1 MRNFI
6 SPAELDQ
13 LDEVIVLDVR
23 QNLTEPEYG
32 IREYEK
38 EHIRGAFYFNLET
51 DLSGPVT
58 KESGNHPLPEL
69 EALKEKLESIG
80 ATNDSIFVIYD
91 EGTNFTAGRAWF
103 VLKYYGLEKVYVL
116 NGGFKAAKKAG
127 TTMSTARPREKQSY
141 IELSPR
147 EDMVASYDEVLAHS
161 LAPAEDTVLIDS
173 RSNARFIGQEEQLY
187 PIAGHIPNAINL
199 DYTENFTADGELLST
214 EALKSR
220 LAELTEIKDIIVSC
234 GSGVTACSN
243 FIAMDE
249 VGLKPRLYVGSYS
262 QWLKKGNK
270 AAQGR

>member
-38 EHIRGAFYFNLET
+38 EHIRGAFYLNLET

-58 KESGNHPLPEL
+58 EESGNHPLPEL

-127 TTMSTARPREKQSY
+127 TTMSTQRPREKQSY

-147 EDMVASYDEVLAHS
+147 ADLLASYEDVLAYS
-161 LAPAEDTVLIDS
+161 KAPAETTVLIDS
-173 RSNARFIGQEEQLY
+173 RSNIRFIGQEELLY
-187 PIAGHIPNAINL
+187 PVAGHIPNAINL
-199 DYTENFTADGELLST
+199 EYTRNFTEDGTLLPVEELNDRFA
-214 EALKSR
+214 AL
-220 LAELTEIKDIIVSC
+220 AQMKDIIVSC

-243 FIAMDE
+243 IIAMDE
-249 VGLKPRLYVGSYS
+249 IGLNPRLYVGSYS

-270 AAQGR
+270 AVQGR